1 MQVPSTPWTR
11 SFVVASVALLF
22 ALLADLLLAK
32 DGVSRLDLM
41 IGGDVLAALAFGAVH
56 YAFSRKEAQ
65 KRLYLDRQERE
76 RAAAMDAKMRIVADM
91 NHHIRNALQTIVY
104 LESLHPSD
112 HHDMFKDAVQRI
124 EWALTEVL
132 PGQAEAWDSSDKI
145 SEIHAP
151 E

>member
-1 MQVPSTPWTR
+1 MKVPSTPWTR

-32 DGVSRLDLM
+32 DGVSRVDLM
-41 IGGDVLAALAFGAVH
+41 IGSDVLAAFAFGAVH
-56 YAFSRKEAQ
+56 YAFNRKEAQ
-65 KRLYLDRQERE
+65 KRLYAEKQERE
-76 RAAAMDAKMRIVADM
+76 RAASIDAKMRIIADM

-104 LESLHPSD
+104 LESLHPNN

-132 PGQAEAWDSSDKI
+132 PGVPKQMESSDKI